1 MVVMVRFKLYSIDFF
16 LFVPILKMTWT
27 WQVTEG
33 YDTNIKDVEQVS
45 SLQFAV
51 QWSDNLDIVKWF

>member
-1 MVVMVRFKLYSIDFF
+1 
-16 LFVPILKMTWT
+16 MTWT

-51 QWSDNLDIVKWF
+51 QWSDNFDIVKWF

>member
-1 MVVMVRFKLYSIDFF
+1 
-16 LFVPILKMTWT
+16 MTWT